1 VVERPDGSAV
11 CIGQASHAWL
21 SGQLARAWQPEPAEE
36 VCLAAEQ
43 HDVGMSQWDLAPA
56 LDPATGRPV
65 PFMAMA
71 LADHLALW
79 TAAPA
84 KLYTQSR
91 HAALL
96 VSLHGTRLYQM
107 RDLDRMKPDDANAVR
122 AYLAGQRAL
131 QARLAADVG
140 ATVEDLRRDQARI
153 FCWDALSLALCLG
166 WAPYTAPE
174 VDGRPLRLEPAGA
187 RAHTLDPW
195 PFRIPS
201 LEVRCEGRVLREPAG
216 TEAELHDALE
226 RAERV
231 DLRFRLRPAA

>member
-1 VVERPDGSAV
+1 
-11 CIGQASHAWL
+11 
-21 SGQLARAWQPEPAEE
+21 
-36 VCLAAEQ
+36 
-43 HDVGMSQWDLAPA
+43 
-56 LDPATGRPV
+56 
-65 PFMAMA
+65 
-71 LADHLALW
+71 
-79 TAAPA
+79 
-84 KLYTQSR
+84 
-91 HAALL
+91 
-96 VSLHGTRLYQM
+96 
-107 RDLDRMKPDDANAVR
+107 
-122 AYLAGQRAL
+122 
-131 QARLAADVG
+131 
-140 ATVEDLRRDQARI
+140 VEDLRRDQARI